1 MDAIVA
7 VYDDWGIGRDGS
19 QPLTLSADRK
29 YFRETTAGAAVIAG
43 RKTLLDFPG
52 GRPLPKRVNLILT
65 HDESFSVPGGEIV
78 HSVEE
83 AVRSAQAFDRAF
95 VIGGARVYR
104 QMLPYCDTVYVTK
117 IHVQPESD
125 VFFPNLD
132 EDPAW
137 SRTRQTQT
145 QWENGV
151 AYEFCVYER
160 GTAKV

>member
-1 MDAIVA
+1 MYAIVA
-7 VYDDWGIGRDGS
+7 VYDNWGIGFCGT

-29 YFRETTAGAAVIAG
+29 YFREKTAGAAVIAG

-52 GRPLPKRVNLILT
+52 GRVLPKRVNLILT

-83 AVRSAQAFDRAF
+83 AVQRANEFDRTF

-104 QMLPYCDTVYVTK
+104 QMLPYCDKVYVTK
-117 IHVQPESD
+117 IHAQIESD

-137 SRTRQTQT
+137 TCTERGETQE
-145 QWENGV
+145 ENGV
-151 AYEFCVYER
+151 SFEFCVYQR
-160 GTAKV
+160 N

>member
-1 MDAIVA
+1 MYAIVA
-7 VYDDWGIGRDGS
+7 VYDDWGIGFGGT

-29 YFRETTAGAAVIAG
+29 YFREKTAGAAVIAG

-52 GRPLPKRVNLILT
+52 GRVLPKRVNLILT
-65 HDESFSVPGGEIV
+65 HDEDFAVPGGEIV

-83 AVRSAQAFDRAF
+83 AVRRAKEFDRAF

-104 QMLPYCDTVYVTK
+104 QMLPYCDKVYVTK
-117 IHVQPESD
+117 IHAQIESD

-137 SRTRQTQT
+137 NCTEQTET

-151 AYEFCVYER
+151 SFEFCVYQR
-160 GTAKV
+160 CQG

>member
-1 MDAIVA
+1 MNAIVA
-7 VYDDWGIGRDGS
+7 VYDDWGIGKDGT
-19 QPLTLSADRK
+19 QPIALSADRK

-65 HDESFSVPGGEIV
+65 RDMEYTLPGAEIV

-83 AVRSAQAFDRAF
+83 AVVRAKEFDRVF
-95 VIGGARVYR
+95 VIGGARVYG
-104 QMLPYCDTVYVTK
+104 QMLEFCDTAYVTK
-117 IHVQPESD
+117 VHAKPESD

-137 SRTRQTQT
+137 MLESQTET
-145 QWENGV
+145 QEENGIT
-151 AYEFCVYER
+151 YEFCVYKR
-160 GTAKV
+160 K